1 MQGSDILAGLNP
13 AQRAAVETI
22 QGPVLILAG
31 PGSGKT
37 RVITH
42 RIAYLVRTGVA
53 RPEAIMAV
61 TFTNKAA
68 REMRERLAR
77 LLGPR
82 ANGLTLGTFHAVC
95 ARILRRDGAALGLD
109 PHFVIY
115 DEDDQVALVRR
126 ALQDLNLDERQFVP
140 RVLKTLISEAKS
152 ELRDPHQFAEFAS
165 TFREQVAARVYRR
178 YQDLLREAHAL
189 DFDDLIYWTIRLFRE
204 QPAVLASYQDRYR
217 YFLVDEFQDT
227 DRAQYTLMKLLASRD
242 RNLCVV
248 GDEDQSIY
256 SWRRA
261 DIRNILHFEDDFPDA
276 RVIYLEQNYRSTKTI
291 LEAARHVI
299 AANLLRKEK
308 RLWTENEQ
316 GPPIQLAETATEEEE
331 AGYVAGEILRLVEE
345 GPYRYG
351 DIAVMYRTNAQSRVL
366 EQVLVRRRIPH
377 TVMGLRFYERK
388 EVKDLLAYLRLLH
401 NPEDSL
407 SLRRIINVPP
417 RGIGDRTLG
426 ALDLWARQQRV
437 SLWTALRRLR
447 GDEPAAASPPPIGAR
462 GLQCL
467 LDFLALIED
476 LQTAARQTDL
486 LTLMDLVLH
495 RTGYAD
501 HIRDGTEEGEER
513 WRNLKELA
521 TVALPYV
528 DLPPPQGLV
537 AFLEETALA
546 SEVDT
551 LREDS
556 DAVRLL
562 TLHAAK
568 GLEFPVVFIVG
579 LEEGLCPHSRSL
591 DDPVRLE
598 EERRLFYVGM
608 TRARERLY
616 LVYAL
621 RRSLYG
627 GVTESQ
633 PSRFLGDI
641 PPHLVRTRAR
651 PSARLGRSSEPAPVA
666 VPAGPAQPRFRPGDR
681 VRHATFGEGV
691 VLQSTLSGG
700 DEIVTVLFPRVGE
713 KRLLAGYAPL
723 ERLP

>member
-1 MQGSDILAGLNP
+1 MPETVLELRNVTVEYRVGRRWRTALHQVSVSIAASETYGL
-13 AQRAAVETI
+13 VGES
-22 QGPVLILAG
+22 
-31 PGSGKT
+31 GSGKSTLAAAAGGFLPAGGRIRQGQILLNGRDVT
-37 RVITH
+37 RLGRRGWQEIWARVVSVVPQNPGASLNPSL
-42 RIAYLVRTGVA
+42 RIETQLAESFAVAGVRGA
-53 RPEAIMAV
+53 R
-61 TFTNKAA
+61 A
-68 REMRERLAR
+68 RQAM
-77 LLGPR
+77 
-82 ANGLTLGTFHAVC
+82 LTQLEQ
-95 ARILRRDGAALGLD
+95 LR
-109 PHFVIY
+109 
-115 DEDDQVALVRR
+115 
-126 ALQDLNLDERQFVP
+126 
-140 RVLKTLISEAKS
+140 
-152 ELRDPHQFAEFAS
+152 LRDP
-165 TFREQVAARVYRR
+165 EQVLQSYPHQLSGGMQQRVAIAMALARNPALLILDEPTTGLDATVAA
-178 YQDLLREAHAL
+178 EAL
-189 DFDDLIYWTIRLFRE
+189 ELI
-204 QPAVLASYQDRYR
+204 
-217 YFLVDEFQDT
+217 
-227 DRAQYTLMKLLASRD
+227 AQLQRQ
-242 RNLCVV
+242 R
-248 GDEDQSIY
+248 
-256 SWRRA
+256 
-261 DIRNILHFEDDFPDA
+261 
-276 RVIYLEQNYRSTKTI
+276 
-291 LEAARHVI
+291 
-299 AANLLRKEK
+299 
-308 RLWTENEQ
+308 
-316 GPPIQLAETATEEEE
+316 ETAILLISHDLHTVARTCHRVGVLY
-331 AGYVAGEILRLVEE
+331 AGRLVEE

-447 GDEPAAASPPPIGAR
+447 GDEPAAAPPPPIGAR

-651 PSARLGRSSEPAPVA
+651 PSARLGRSPEPAPVA